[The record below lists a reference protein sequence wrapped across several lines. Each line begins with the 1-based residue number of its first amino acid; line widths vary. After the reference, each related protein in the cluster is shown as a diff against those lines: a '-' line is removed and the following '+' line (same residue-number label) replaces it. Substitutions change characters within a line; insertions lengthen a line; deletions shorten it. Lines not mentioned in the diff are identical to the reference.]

1 MGGTPAF
8 FASILL
14 ISVKYNGLIIGDPEK
29 VEPMRPPEP
38 LQNLIDPFVK
48 QCGGEIVAEVLDT
61 GTNLPQNA
69 DYLFRNAGVIAELKG
84 LEDDTFGESFRAKMG
99 DLAGSWQRRGLLIV
113 YGMTRVDLHRLPPVC
128 QHELLELIAGPLQTK
143 IFAKA
148 NQQIRSTKKLLGL
161 PDAKGLV
168 MVASDGNESLPPMDV
183 LYFLGRILRKKHP
196 DGTPQYSNIHS
207 LLYFNPRMPA
217 AFTGSDQ
224 PALVWATVP
233 RQDEDHGM
241 TGFPNALGDQFRGY
255 MERTMA
261 VRFGEAEP
269 IKGQR
274 PTLGFLGVAP
284 QMPRIRVTDPPRV
297 KPQRKA

>member
-1 MGGTPAF
+1 LP
-8 FASILL
+8 SILL
-14 ISVKYNGLIIGDPEK
+14 IGVKYNGPIADSEK

-38 LQNLIDPFVK
+38 LQNLINPFVK
-48 QCGGEIVAEVLDT
+48 QCGGEIVAEELDT
-61 GTNLPQNA
+61 GTNLLQNA
-69 DYLFRNAGVIAELKG
+69 DYLFRNAGVIAELKS

-99 DLAGSWQRRGLLIV
+99 DLADSWQRRGLLIV
-113 YGMTRVDLHRLPPVC
+113 FGTTRVDLHRLPPVC

-148 NQQIRSTKKLLGL
+148 NQQIRSTKKLLDL

-196 DGTPQYSNIHS
+196 NGMPQYSNIHS

-233 RQDEDHGM
+233 RLDEDQEM
-241 TGFPNALGDQFRGY
+241 TGFLNALGDQFRGY
-255 MERTMA
+255 MERTTA
-261 VRFGEAEP
+261 VRFGEAAP
-269 IKGQR
+269 IKGHR

-297 KPQRKA
+297 KPPRKA